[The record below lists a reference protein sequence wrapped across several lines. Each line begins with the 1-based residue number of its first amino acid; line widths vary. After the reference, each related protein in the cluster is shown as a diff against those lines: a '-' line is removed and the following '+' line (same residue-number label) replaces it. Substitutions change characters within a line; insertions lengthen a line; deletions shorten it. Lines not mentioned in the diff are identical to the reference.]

1 MAEPPLSVICAF
13 PHRPLNSKIDLAFG
27 GCVVKNAVYSLCATH
42 FWVSSIVWES
52 CARSPPTAVLQLAN
66 DFRLSMREISC
77 KLANLSRCPVRS
89 CIFEKCEAVG
99 GLRRS
104 RLCAPFRFK
113 SPQIFPCRV
122 TTARIA
128 RARETY
134 ICGRTSKG
142 VELKQSVP
150 GGLAVSKISLTRPIR
165 KWHRW

>member
-1 MAEPPLSVICAF
+1 M
-13 PHRPLNSKIDLAFG
+13 
-27 GCVVKNAVYSLCATH
+27 KNAVYSLCATH

-104 RLCAPFRFK
+104 DYCAPFRFK
-113 SPQIFPCRV
+113 SPQFLPV
-122 TTARIA
+122 VSPLHELHVHARL
-128 RARETY
+128 
-134 ICGRTSKG
+134 TSVVEPVRG
-142 VELKQSVP
+142 WELKQSVP

>member
-1 MAEPPLSVICAF
+1 MCCE
-13 PHRPLNSKIDLAFG
+13 
-27 GCVVKNAVYSLCATH
+27 NAVYSLCATH

-104 RLCAPFRFK
+104 DYVPPFRFK
-113 SPQIFPCRV
+113 SFKFCLSCHHCTNYTCTRDLHLWSNQL
-122 TTARIA
+122 
-128 RARETY
+128 E
-134 ICGRTSKG
+134 